1 MRVPL
6 KVIPYLSRVKRLY
19 FGSGCLKSIAHRNDI
34 LYPKVT
40 ETIRPAVFLAG
51 QIERI
56 TGTLPYFNLERVIKD
71 ATTPTVT
78 HGPTVAFYVKNAV
91 LLDGAVYAG
100 HYKHTIADKSLFDTV
115 AREACHLQIAA
126 LASSYMGTKYFG
138 HWLRDDCV
146 QYELAQSMA
155 PVLCVRRPAF
165 NHQQAYQSYFN
176 QNWTP
181 TDRALIDELIIFQD
195 FAQNRLK
202 RSRYK
207 ALRDRIRT
215 QFHSNNERQYIYL
228 RRGHTG
234 SPRTVENENEILE
247 ALVAQDFAVVDVET
261 DELSHIINTLLNA
274 KLVIS
279 VEGSH
284 IAHCAFTCPDDC
296 GFLVLQPP
304 DRFSMT
310 HRNWAGPLGMPFGF
324 VVGTLGDR
332 GYRFCPKEIVHTV
345 DMMLSNA

>member
-1 MRVPL
+1 MRIPI
-6 KVIPYLSRVKRLY
+6 KVVPYLSRVKRLY
-19 FGSGCLKSIAHRNDI
+19 SGSGCLKSIAYRSDI

-56 TGTLPYFNLERVIKD
+56 TGTLPYFKLEHVIRD
-71 ATTPTVT
+71 VTTTTVT
-78 HGPTVAFYVKNAV
+78 HGPTIAYYVRNAV

-100 HYKHTIADKSLFDTV
+100 HYKHPIADKVLFDTV
-115 AREACHLQIAA
+115 AGEIHHLEMAA

-138 HWLRDDCV
+138 HWLRDDCA
-146 QYELAQSMA
+146 QYELAQSVA
-155 PVLCVRRPAF
+155 PVLSVRRPAF
-165 NHQQAYQSYFN
+165 NHQRAYQSYLN

-181 TDRALIDELIIFQD
+181 TDRALIDELVIFQD

-202 RSRYK
+202 RRRYK
-207 ALRDRIRT
+207 ALRNRIRA
-215 QFHSNNERQYIYL
+215 QFQGNKERRFIYL

-234 SPRTVENENEILE
+234 SPRTVENEFEILE
-247 ALVAQDFAVVDVET
+247 ALGAHDFTVVDVET
-261 DELSHIINTLLNA
+261 EDLSHIIGMLLSA

-296 GFLVLQPP
+296 GLLVLQPP
-304 DRFSMT
+304 DRFSMN

-324 VVGTLGDR
+324 VVGTRGDKR
-332 GYRFCPKEIVHTV
+332 YRFCPAEIVRTV